1 MSDDMPPDPMNNLVM
16 DWVPIFEQF
25 QAMVTAGFKPEDA
38 LQLLGIM
45 IAEAAKG
52 KGER

>member
-1 MSDDMPPDPMNNLVM
+1 MSDDMFPDSMSPLAM

-25 QAMVTAGFKPEDA
+25 QAMVAAGFKPADA

-52 KGER
+52 KGEQ